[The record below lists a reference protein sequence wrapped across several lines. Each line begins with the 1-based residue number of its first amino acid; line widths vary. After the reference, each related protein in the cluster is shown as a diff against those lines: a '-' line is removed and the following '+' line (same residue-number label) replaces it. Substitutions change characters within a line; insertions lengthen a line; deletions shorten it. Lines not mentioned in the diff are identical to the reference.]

1 MSKRLAKVLLSIS
14 KDASPDNRSD
24 SKLASRLI
32 SFIAITL
39 NLITLVSNTLML
51 GLAGKEIEV
60 RVKGGS
66 LTIDIRSA
74 DAIMNR
80 SLNKLARSSD
90 RASRKKG

>member
-1 MSKRLAKVLLSIS
+1 MLLSMS
-14 KDASPDNRSD
+14 KDASPDNCSD
-24 SKLASRLI
+24 SKPASKLI
-32 SFIAITL
+32 SFIAVTL